1 LGRADA
7 MSGSNNNF
15 YCDEHSDVHIIVAIF
30 AAIIGVFLIP
40 NAALAKKHHHS
51 SDDDTST
58 SSSSPSTFSSPSATI
73 PNCEQTVSVFC
84 ASHDLGNGIAYV
96 YTVCIYLVY

>member
-1 LGRADA
+1 MGRADA

-15 YCDEHSDVHIIVAIF
+15 YGDEHSDVHIIVAIF

-58 SSSSPSTFSSPSATI
+58 SSSSPSATI